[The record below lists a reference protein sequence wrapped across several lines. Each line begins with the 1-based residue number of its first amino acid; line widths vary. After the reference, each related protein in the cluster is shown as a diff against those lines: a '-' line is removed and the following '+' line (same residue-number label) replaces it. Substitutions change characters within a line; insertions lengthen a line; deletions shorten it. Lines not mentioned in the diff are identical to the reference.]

1 MIAATL
7 FCAVVGTAL
16 GMRFSVVALIMAAVI
31 ASVLIGCIG
40 IAAQWGALATLG
52 TLATGVVALELGY
65 FMGCYFGR
73 RFVRPEPTVRWTP
86 HFRA

>member
-16 GMRFSVVALIMAAVI
+16 GMRFTVVALIMAAVL
-31 ASVLIGCIG
+31 ALVLIGFIG
-40 IAAQWGALATLG
+40 VAAQWGALATLA

-65 FMGCYFGR
+65 FIGCYLGR
-73 RFVRPEPTVRWTP
+73 RLVRPEPTVRWTP

>member
-7 FCAVVGTAL
+7 LCAVVGTAL
-16 GMRFSVVALIMAAVI
+16 GMRFTVVALIVAAVM

-40 IAAQWGALATLG
+40 IAAQWGAVATLA

-65 FMGCYFGR
+65 FIGCYFGR

>member
-7 FCAVVGTAL
+7 CCAVFGTAL
-16 GMRFSVVALIMAAVI
+16 GMRFTAVALIMAAVV
-31 ASVLIGCIG
+31 ALVLIGFIG
-40 IAAQWGALATLG
+40 TAAKWGALTTLG

-65 FMGCYFGR
+65 FIGCYFGR
-73 RFVRPEPTVRWTP
+73 RFIRPQPTIRWTP